1 MMIVCKAIVYNI
13 LNVILNMIFIM
24 ILIFFF
30 NYYDIDGL
38 YLLITSYLRSIM
50 SFILKI
56 KGGLAIIS
64 FVMKILVKFQYKNL
78 INNSASYKMYENYAL
93 NK

>member
-1 MMIVCKAIVYNI
+1 M
-13 LNVILNMIFIM
+13 
-24 ILIFFF
+24 
-30 NYYDIDGL
+30 
-38 YLLITSYLRSIM
+38 TSYLRSIM

>member
-24 ILIFFF
+24 ILIFYY
-30 NYYDIDGL
+30 YYDIDGL

>member
-24 ILIFFF
+24 ILIFFY
-30 NYYDIDGL
+30 YYDIDGL